1 MARKISLREFQQNV
15 AQRIRDLGSQKS
27 VVSKLGFQI
36 GAENW
41 LVNLADVSEVIP
53 VPTTVGVPLTLP
65 WFRGVA
71 NVRGKL
77 YSVADFA
84 AFQGGAAIT
93 PGAERRVILIADRL
107 LEGSGLMVSRMLG
120 LRSPDQFSTEPTVP
134 GSTGTAQPWVKARY
148 RDHAGVIWQEL
159 DVAALVGELSFLEVG
174 TPIGDMSGATA
185 VALPNPVGRSNASPP
200 ANHNSNG
207 EGTWH

>member
-84 AFQGGAAIT
+84 AFQGGAAIS

-120 LRSPDQFSTEPTVP
+120 LRSPDQFSTEPTAS
-134 GSTGTAQPWVKARY
+134 GSTGATRPWVKAKY

-159 DVAALVGELSFLEVG
+159 DVAALVGELGFLEVG
-174 TPIGDMSGATA
+174 TPISDLSGATA
-185 VALPNPVGRSNASPP
+185 VASPSP
-200 ANHNSNG
+200 AAR
-207 EGTWH
+207 

>member
-27 VVSKLGFQI
+27 VASKLGFQI

-41 LVNLADVSEVIP
+41 LVTLADVSEVIP
-53 VPTTVGVPLTLP
+53 VPNTVVVPLTLP

-77 YSVADFA
+77 YSVVDFA
-84 AFQGGAAIT
+84 AFQGSAAIT

-120 LRSPDQFSTEPTVP
+120 LRSPDQFSTEPP
-134 GSTGTAQPWVKARY
+134 ASGTMGTTRPWIKARF

-159 DVAALVGELSFLEVG
+159 DVVALVGELGFLEVG

-185 VALPNPVGRSNASPP
+185 VASPSP
-200 ANHNSNG
+200 A
-207 EGTWH
+207 ER